1 MVLLILV
8 QVGQQSGIAPGNSNG
23 GAGASAVVRVGG
35 VRRLCRTRGEGA
47 TASQLRV
54 RRGEAELGRRC
65 LRCGLKVRRVCV
77 YEFVDC
83 RTLARRWGKCS
94 VCMRVVGTALVA
106 CMSGSASIL

>member
-65 LRCGLKVRRVCV
+65 LGCGFKVRRVCLYDELIV
-77 YEFVDC
+77 
-83 RTLARRWGKCS
+83 AHW
-94 VCMRVVGTALVA
+94 LVA
-106 CMSGSASIL
+106 GGCVTCVPGLLGLLW